1 MTALFESPAAPF
13 WVAAMIAVL
22 VAGFAGIGDRRR
34 KRRSDLD
41 RVGLINWPTLQMLAL
56 IAAAIFVILAFHA

>member
-1 MTALFESPAAPF
+1 MPGAPF
-13 WVAAMIAVL
+13 WVAAAIAVL
-22 VAGFAGIGDRRR
+22 AAILAGLGDHRR
-34 KRRSDLD
+34 KRRADLD